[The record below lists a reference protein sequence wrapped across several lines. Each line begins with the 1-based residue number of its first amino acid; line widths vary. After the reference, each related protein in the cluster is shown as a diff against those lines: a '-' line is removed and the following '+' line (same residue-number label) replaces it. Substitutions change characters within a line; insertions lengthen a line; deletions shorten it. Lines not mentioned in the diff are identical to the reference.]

1 MQSARKAKEIIAD
14 VTGEPIKAG
23 AVKIIGTVTRT
34 PKSPDERLGSVF
46 RDVQERR
53 LFPDSKTFVDLIPKK
68 AASQIREAYRMEKN
82 DPNFNISDFVNR
94 HFYNHQNQSS
104 YQPNETD
111 DVLTH
116 IKNLWPELTVTNRR
130 NRGSLLSLP
139 YPYVVPGGRFR
150 EQFYWD
156 SYFIMVGLAAEGQW
170 STIEGMMK
178 NYAYMIRKF
187 SFIPTANRSYFL
199 SRSQPPFFSHMVE
212 LLSQQKGGSTLIEYL
227 PYMLSERLFWMKG
240 EKKLSKNTSAK
251 RRVVRVG
258 SGGILNRY
266 YDNKQSPRPESH
278 DEDIETA
285 NEAKATEA
293 SKVYVHLRAAA
304 ESGWDFSS
312 RWFKDPAD
320 IRTIHTTDILP
331 VDLNCLLYHLDMT
344 IAKTYRILKQKRLE
358 RTYRRAAEKRAKL
371 IQETF
376 WSEQNG
382 FYYDYDFVAKNRTE
396 RVTLAAIFPLYVGIA
411 TAEQAKLVASKIV
424 NEFLKPGGLATT
436 TDETSQQWD
445 APNGW
450 APLQYVA
457 IAGLRKYGYENLAN
471 EIKNRWV
478 KSNLSVFDKK
488 HKLIEK
494 YNVEN
499 PGELGGGG
507 EYPLQDGFGWT
518 NGVLEKL
525 LSETN

>member
-1 MQSARKAKEIIAD
+1 MQNARKAKVIIAD
-14 VTGEPIKAG
+14 VTAEPIKAN
-23 AVKIIGTVTRT
+23 AVKIIGTVSRK
-34 PKSPDERLGSVF
+34 PRSPDERLGSVF

-68 AASQIREAYRMEKN
+68 ATGQIREAYRMEKN
-82 DPNFNISDFVNR
+82 DPNFNISDFVHR
-94 HFYNHQNQSS
+94 HFYNYQNPSS
-104 YQPNETD
+104 YQPNNAD
-111 DVLTH
+111 DVMTH
-116 IKNLWPELTVTNRR
+116 IKKLWPELTVTNRL
-130 NRGSLLSLP
+130 NRGSLLPLP

-156 SYFIMVGLAAEGQW
+156 SYFIMLGLAAEGKW
-170 STIEGMMK
+170 SNIEGMMK

-187 SFIPTANRSYFL
+187 GFIPTANRSYFL

-212 LLSQQKGGSTLIEYL
+212 LLSHKKGSSALVEYL

-240 EKKLSKNTSAK
+240 EKKLSKNAPAN
-251 RRVVRVG
+251 RRVVRLG
-258 SGGILNRY
+258 SSEILNRY

-285 NEAKATEA
+285 SEANEIEA
-293 SKVYVHLRAAA
+293 NKVYTHLRAAA

-312 RWFKDPAD
+312 RWFKDPNN
-320 IRTIHTTDILP
+320 IHTIHTTDILP
-331 VDLNCLLYHLDMT
+331 IDLNCLLYHLDMT
-344 IAKTYRILKQKRLE
+344 IAKTYKILKQKRLE
-358 RTYRRAAEKRAKL
+358 RTYRRAAEKRSEL
-371 IQETF
+371 IQKIF
-376 WSEQNG
+376 WNEKHG
-382 FYYDYDFVAKNRTE
+382 FYFDYDFITGSQTDRF
-396 RVTLAAIFPLYVGIA
+396 TLAAVFPLYVGIA
-411 TAEQAKLVASKIV
+411 TADQAKQVAAKIV
-424 NEFLKPGGLATT
+424 SAFLKPGGLITT
-436 TDETSQQWD
+436 ADETSQQWD

-457 IAGLRKYGYENLAN
+457 IIGLRKYGYEKLAN
-471 EIKNRWV
+471 EIKKRWV
-478 KSNLSVFDKK
+478 NTNLAVFDTK

-525 LSETN
+525 LSEPD